1 MKIGLGFDGL
11 EIHIVA
17 KRLLSLGYRC
27 LHK

>member
-11 EIHIVA
+11 GIHVGA